1 MAGGT
6 GPQASLG
13 LPRPPP
19 AGQGPGD
26 GVNPEGTHLLLLCAG
41 KPSGEAAGSPEL
53 PVSLDW
59 APRPAS
65 GPPTPG
71 TATLCSRPSPFF
83 CIWKQCVVINPKM
96 DVFSTLLLPLSSG
109 WGAGGVKGG
118 SAPGDQE
125 ARKASLP
132 QTPCLDPRR
141 RAGGARGGAEL
152 EEGLAWGPSTAD
164 WRLFLLLHAS
174 ENLSDRTHV
183 HATQ

>member
-1 MAGGT
+1 
-6 GPQASLG
+6 
-13 LPRPPP
+13 
-19 AGQGPGD
+19 
-26 GVNPEGTHLLLLCAG
+26 
-41 KPSGEAAGSPEL
+41 
-53 PVSLDW
+53 
-59 APRPAS
+59 
-65 GPPTPG
+65 
-71 TATLCSRPSPFF
+71 
-83 CIWKQCVVINPKM
+83 M

-118 SAPGDQE
+118 SAPGGQE

-132 QTPCLDPRR
+132 QTPCLDPRQ

-152 EEGLAWGPSTAD
+152 EEGLAWGPSTAE